1 MKQHAY
7 EVTLKHIADAQGN
20 PSNYTDTLSFN
31 TYNHDDIFKVLQ
43 VIQNSQMLD
52 DDEAAKSFTVGLKL
66 FSEVMLEHKNLP
78 LFKDFIPHFGQF
90 MKALKQTVKTQSQ
103 S

>member
-1 MKQHAY
+1 MKQHTY
-7 EVTLKHIADAQGN
+7 EVTLKHIADTQGS
-20 PSNYTDTLSFN
+20 PSTYTDILSFN
-31 TYNHDDIFKVLQ
+31 TYNHDDIFNVLQ

-52 DDEAAKSFTVGLKL
+52 AEAAKSFTVGLKL

-78 LFKDFIPHFGQF
+78 LFKDFMPHFGQF
-90 MKALKQTVKTQSQ
+90 MKALKQTVKTPSQ

>member
-1 MKQHAY
+1 MKQHTY

-20 PSNYTDTLSFN
+20 PSTYTDTLSFN
-31 TYNHDDIFKVLQ
+31 TYNHDDIFKVLDA
-43 VIQNSQMLD
+43 IQNSQMLD
-52 DDEAAKSFTVGLKL
+52 AEAAKSFAVGLKL

-78 LFKDFIPHFGQF
+78 LFKDFMPHFGQF

>member
-1 MKQHAY
+1 MKQHTY
-7 EVTLKHIADAQGN
+7 EVTLKHIADAQGS
-20 PSNYTDTLSFN
+20 PSTYTDILSFN

-43 VIQNSQMLD
+43 VIQNSQML

-78 LFKDFIPHFGQF
+78 LFKEFMPHFGQF
-90 MKALKQTVKTQSQ
+90 MKALKQTVKTPSQ

>member
-1 MKQHAY
+1 MKQHTY

-20 PSNYTDTLSFN
+20 PSTYADTLSFN
-31 TYNHDDIFKVLQ
+31 SYNHDDIFKVLQ
-43 VIQNSQMLD
+43 MIKNSQIL
-52 DDEAAKSFTVGLKL
+52 DDEAAKPFAVGLKL

-78 LFKDFIPHFGQF
+78 LFKDFMPHFGQF
-90 MKALKQTVKTQSQ
+90 MKAIKQTAKTQTQ

>member
-1 MKQHAY
+1 MKQHTY
-7 EVTLKHIADAQGN
+7 EVTLKHVADAQGN
-20 PSNYTDTLSFN
+20 PSTYADTLSFN

-52 DDEAAKSFTVGLKL
+52 AEAAKSFAVGLKL
-66 FSEVMLEHKNLP
+66 FSEVMLEHKNFP
-78 LFKDFIPHFGQF
+78 LFKDFMPHFGQF
-90 MKALKQTVKTQSQ
+90 MKTLKQTVKTPSQ

>member
-7 EVTLKHIADAQGN
+7 EVTLKHIADDQGN
-20 PSNYTDTLSFN
+20 PSTYTDILSFN
-31 TYNHDDIFKVLQ
+31 SYNHDYIFNVLQ
-43 VIQNSQMLD
+43 VIQHSQRL

-66 FSEVMLEHKNLP
+66 FSEVMLEHKSLP
-78 LFKDFIPHFGQF
+78 LFKDFMPHFGQF
-90 MKALKQTVKTQSQ
+90 MKALKQTVKTPSQ

>member
-1 MKQHAY
+1 MKQHTY

-20 PSNYTDTLSFN
+20 PSTYADTLSFN
-31 TYNHDDIFKVLQ
+31 SYNHDDIFKVLQ
-43 VIQNSQMLD
+43 MIKNSQIL
-52 DDEAAKSFTVGLKL
+52 DDEAAKPVAVGLKL

-78 LFKDFIPHFGQF
+78 LFKDFMPHFGQF
-90 MKALKQTVKTQSQ
+90 MKALKQTVKTPSQ

>member
-1 MKQHAY
+1 MKQHTY

-20 PSNYTDTLSFN
+20 PSTYTDTLSFN
-31 TYNHDDIFKVLQ
+31 TYNHDDIF
-43 VIQNSQMLD
+43 
-52 DDEAAKSFTVGLKL
+52 
-66 FSEVMLEHKNLP
+66 SEVILEHKNFP
-78 LFKDFIPHFGQF
+78 LFKDFMPHFGQF

>member
-1 MKQHAY
+1 MKQHTY

-20 PSNYTDTLSFN
+20 PSTYTDTLSFN
-31 TYNHDDIFKVLQ
+31 TYNHDDIFNVLQ
-43 VIQNSQMLD
+43 VIQNSQMLN
-52 DDEAAKSFTVGLKL
+52 DEAAKSFTIGLKL

-78 LFKDFIPHFGQF
+78 LFKDFMPHFGQF
-90 MKALKQTVKTQSQ
+90 MKTLKQTVKTQSQ